1 MMRGL
6 VVLLLIIL
14 IASGLM
20 VIYAKYN
27 SRLIFIEIQKA
38 RHELGSLEV
47 EWERLML
54 EESMLSEHNR
64 VEQIGRSDMG
74 LINVKRKDIRYI
86 KL

>member
-64 VEQIGRSDMG
+64 VEQIGRSDME